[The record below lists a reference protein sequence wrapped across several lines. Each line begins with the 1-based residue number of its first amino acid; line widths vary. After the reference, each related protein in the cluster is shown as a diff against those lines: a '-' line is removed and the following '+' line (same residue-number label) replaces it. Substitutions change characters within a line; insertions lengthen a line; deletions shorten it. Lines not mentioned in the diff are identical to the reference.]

1 MSQKWIAESEQ
12 LLKMI
17 EKLQGKA
24 DRDRLEVINTM
35 LFTLSAL
42 DRSAKGWRRWIQNLG
57 FMSRFSV
64 DELAEMEQEL
74 VKCVQ
79 PFIQYD
85 IDVTKKHEAKMPR
98 IRFRTRKQRTRTDP
112 TSMIA

>member
-1 MSQKWIAESEQ
+1 MSQKWIGESEQ

-57 FMSRFSV
+57 FMARFSV
-64 DELAEMEQEL
+64 DELIEMEQEL
-74 VKCVQ
+74 VKCIQ

-85 IDVTKKHEAKMPR
+85 IEVTKKHEAKMPQ
-98 IRFRTRKQRTRTDP
+98 IRFRDRRRRTRPESTG
-112 TSMIA
+112 MIA